1 MHRAVRLPA
10 ARAAGKRSGNLCG
23 VFAARNAA
31 GAVRCD
37 ARTMGVIAAL
47 EGSTIEAAPGAQASC
62 EVLVRNTGMVVDRVL
77 LDVLG
82 DANEWA
88 TVEPDQLNLLPGTG
102 GSARITFRPPRASF
116 PPAGPVPFA
125 LRVMSQEDPE
135 GSVIEEGMVAVG
147 SFTDISAELV
157 PKTSHARRQGHHK
170 LIVQNRGNA
179 PAEVRLSAADPDDA
193 LEFRFKPEFIT
204 ADPGTA
210 TFVKLRVAP
219 RKRFLKGQSKSLP
232 FQAFILPGEA
242 EPVTAEG
249 ALLQRQIMPEWLLP
263 ALALAIVAGA
273 ALVALWFLVFKPEV
287 HAAATQAVQ
296 QQTRSLASSAAKAS
310 QAASQANQAA
320 ANADAAAAGGGSG
333 AGHKGASPSPPAGS
347 SSSAPA
353 PVPVSTLIPSDVP
366 PGKTGTYT
374 YKLKKPQT
382 LTVSDVVLENPAG
395 DTGTMKIQAGK
406 TPLFE
411 FGLADFRN
419 LDYHFVQP
427 LTFTAANPLEIVVVC
442 TNTGTTKCTPAL
454 SFSGLLHK

>member
-1 MHRAVRLPA
+1 
-10 ARAAGKRSGNLCG
+10 
-23 VFAARNAA
+23 
-31 GAVRCD
+31 
-37 ARTMGVIAAL
+37 MGVIAAL
-47 EGSTIEAAPGAQASC
+47 EGSTIEAAPGAEASC

-77 LDVLG
+77 LDILG
-82 DANEWA
+82 DASEWA
-88 TVEPDQLNLLPGTG
+88 TVEPGQLSLLPGTG
-102 GSARITFRPPRASF
+102 GSARITFRPPRASL

-125 LRVMSQEDPE
+125 LRAMSQEDPE
-135 GSVIEEGMVAVG
+135 GSVIEEGTVAVG
-147 SFTDISAELV
+147 SFTDISAEIV

-179 PAEVRLSAADPDDA
+179 PAEVTLSAADPDDA

-210 TFVKLRVAP
+210 TFVKLRAAP

-232 FQAFILPGEA
+232 FQAFVLPGEA
-242 EPVTAEG
+242 EPVTVEG

-263 ALALAIVAGA
+263 ALALAVVVGV

-296 QQTRSLASSAAKAS
+296 QQTSSLASSAAKAS
-310 QAASQANQAA
+310 KAASQANQAA
-320 ANADAAAAGGGSG
+320 ENADAAAATGGGSG
-333 AGHKGASPSPPAGS
+333 ASHPGASASPSASGRSGGS
-347 SSSAPA
+347 GSGSTAAPI
-353 PVPVSTLIPSDVP
+353 PVSTLIPSDVA

-427 LTFTAANPLEIVVVC
+427 LTFTAANPLEIVVAC
-442 TNTGTTKCTPAL
+442 TNPGTTKCSPAV

>member
-1 MHRAVRLPA
+1 MRLPA
-10 ARAAGKRSGNLCG
+10 LLAAGKRSGNLCG
-23 VFAARNAA
+23 VFAGRNATGA
-31 GAVRCD
+31 GRCN

-88 TVEPDQLNLLPGTG
+88 TVEPDQLSLLPGTG
-102 GSARITFRPPRASF
+102 GSARITFRPPRTSF

-125 LRVMSQEDPE
+125 LRAMSQEDPE
-135 GSVIEEGMVAVG
+135 GSVIEEGTVAIG
-147 SFTDISAELV
+147 SFTDISAEIV

-179 PAEVRLSAADPDDA
+179 AAEVRLSAADPDDA

-210 TFVKLRVAP
+210 TFVKMRAAP

-232 FQAFILPGEA
+232 FQAFVLPDEA

-263 ALALAIVAGA
+263 ALALAVVVGA

-296 QQTRSLASSAAKAS
+296 QQTSSLASSAAKAS

-333 AGHKGASPSPPAGS
+333 AGHKGATPSSSAS
-347 SSSAPA
+347 SSSSPA
-353 PVPVSTLIPSDVP
+353 PVPVSTLIPSDVL

-374 YKLKKPQT
+374 YKIKKPQT

-442 TNTGTTKCTPAL
+442 TNTGTTHCSPAV

>member
-1 MHRAVRLPA
+1 
-10 ARAAGKRSGNLCG
+10 
-23 VFAARNAA
+23 
-31 GAVRCD
+31 
-37 ARTMGVIAAL
+37 MGVIAAL
-47 EGSTIEAAPGAQASC
+47 EGSSIEAAPGAEASC

-88 TVEPDQLNLLPGTG
+88 TVEPDQLSLLPGTG
-102 GSARITFRPPRASF
+102 GSARITFRPPRTSF

-135 GSVIEEGMVAVG
+135 GSVIEEGTVAVG

-193 LEFRFKPEFIT
+193 LEFRFKPEFIS

-210 TFVKLRVAP
+210 TFVKLRAAP

-232 FQAFILPGEA
+232 FQAFVLPGEA
-242 EPVTAEG
+242 EPVTVEG

-263 ALALAIVAGA
+263 ALALAVVVGA

-296 QQTRSLASSAAKAS
+296 QQTRSLTSSAAKAS

-320 ANADAAAAGGGSG
+320 ENANAAAAGGGSG
-333 AGHKGASPSPPAGS
+333 TAAGHSGASPSPSASGGS
-347 SSSAPA
+347 SSGGGAAA

-366 PGKTGTYT
+366 PGKSGTYT

-395 DTGTMKIQAGK
+395 DTGTMKIQVGK

-427 LTFTAANPLEIVVVC
+427 LTFTAADPLEIFVEC
-442 TNTGTTKCTPAL
+442 TNPGTTKCTPAV